1 MLHRRAKMTGAD
13 TARIGIGDDRS
24 VGPVSS
30 VEWWWTIPG
39 GALSGGALPLRV
51 TRGMIPFVRLFGR
64 VDHHLLDCHPSTAL
78 LT

>member
-24 VGPVSS
+24 VGPASS